1 MNTQFIKELSSTANQ
16 WLYTLIFGGVVL
28 YSAFN
33 IGPISSYLADRF
45 DSLHELKLAGADL
58 TFDARDIHADEALF
72 DISHTDFT
80 RETSR
85 KIAQDIKEMDAPLMK
100 RLIFV
105 ESLKELCKYDTKQWQ
120 AEQAAVLDDR
130 LRDMGLVAIED
141 DSETKNLVDWRIRT
155 GDKHAPGKELGA
167 PLHCYK
173 VTLTAEGAN
182 VRDVLVTKMVGAV
195 TARVANQPTV
205 PDDRLDAAA
214 KPAAPVTIAK
224 PQHAAGAK
232 VAMHPR

>member
-16 WLYTLIFGGVVL
+16 WLYTLIFGDVVI

-33 IGPISSYLADRF
+33 VGSISSYLADRF
-45 DSLHELKLAGADL
+45 DSLHELKVAGADL
-58 TFDARDIHADEALF
+58 TFDAREILADEAFF
-72 DISHTDFT
+72 DIRHADFT

-85 KIAQDIKEMDAPLMK
+85 RIAQDIKKLDAPLMK

-105 ESLKELCKYDTKQWQ
+105 ESLKELCKYDTREWKM
-120 AEQAAVLDDR
+120 EQAAVLDDR
-130 LRDMGLVAIED
+130 LREMGLVTIDD

-155 GDKHAPGKELGA
+155 GDKHAPGKELDP
-167 PLHCYK
+167 PLRCYK

-182 VRDVLVTKMVGAV
+182 VRDVLVTKMVAAV
-195 TARVANQPTV
+195 TARSANAPTV
-205 PDDRLDAAA
+205 PDDGLDAAA
-214 KPAAPVTIAK
+214 KPAPAETVAK
-224 PQHAAGAK
+224 PQRAAGAK